1 MLSRTALLAH
11 QLAGVY
17 PRKLTLKIITHLF
30 STSIT
35 NSSGEKMNAVGLR
48 GRLMLHAGLLLAL
61 VGGLGV
67 STVSTPPAVASTPTS
82 SLSVYLDAPFIQ
94 GSYVTQDALSMSF
107 NGPTGAGQ
115 CGSGQPAG
123 ITIAGACQIYPAAS
137 HGGATTLA
145 SDASPTVG
153 GPGSNFPSTNHPT
166 NPITITLASDSRYL
180 GLWWPSGSPGNVM
193 EFYKGSTLLLTV
205 TNDDII
211 GLLGAA
217 PTSDQNWIDRNNDNA
232 GNVITSIKT
241 PTSDKYRTMWYF
253 GNPRGYL
260 SNPPTAWSTMQNSEA
275 FVYLHMFAGG
285 NLTFDKVELS
295 GSGFEFDNLVVSTAA
310 QTPDP
315 RLVFVTQFTSSQY
328 AVRFE
333 PNASS
338 VDGTMP
344 NQVGTSAAALTSNTY
359 TRSGFTFAGW
369 ATSADG
375 SGTSYSDGANYAF
388 ASDLTL
394 YAQWT
399 DNSQPTPGGGVLS
412 AAATGPTLAATGVSG
427 GLLPGLSALAL
438 ILGLS
443 LVAHSRRLRHRAVGG
458 S

>member
-260 SNPPTAWSTMQNSEA
+260 STNPTASASSSWTTSQP
-275 FVYLHMFAGG
+275 FVYIHMFAGG

-375 SGTSYSDGANYAF
+375 SGTRYADGANYGF

-399 DNSQPTPGGGVLS
+399 ANSQSSSEASATP
-412 AAATGPTLAATGVSG
+412 ATLAATGSNQAM
-427 GLLPGLSALAL
+427 LLGFSALAL
-438 ILGLS
+438 IAGLS
-443 LVAHSRRLRHRAVGG
+443 LVAHSRRLRNRAV
-458 S
+458 